1 VTEVAAAGPWSA
13 RWWRRGLLGAGLFAA
28 AALAARAWMRWPD
41 VRRLA
46 MDNPVAVEAAW
57 GAGNASQEREPI
69 WVGLREISPHL
80 MRAVVVAED
89 IEFFSHHG
97 FSWSEIRAA
106 FAEASAG
113 GRPRGASTITQQLA
127 KNLWL
132 APERSAWRKLRE
144 AALTVDLERFL
155 SKRRILELYLNVVP
169 FGPGATGAEAAAR
182 TYFGKPALFLTERE
196 AAMLAAGLSRPSV
209 WNPANTSDAYRAR
222 VELIL
227 RRMANAEFLWRH
239 IASL

>member
-1 VTEVAAAGPWSA
+1 MSEPTAIRVGSGRSWPRGVIGVAV
-13 RWWRRGLLGAGLFAA
+13 LVVV
-28 AALAARAWMRWPD
+28 ALAARAWVTWPD
-41 VRRLA
+41 VRQLT
-46 MDNPVAVEAAW
+46 MDNPAGVGGGT
-57 GAGNASQEREPI
+57 GAGGATGWRT
-69 WVGLREISPHL
+69 WVGLRDVSPHL

-97 FSWSEIRAA
+97 FSWSEIL
-106 FAEASAG
+106 SALADAGGG

-132 APERSAWRKLRE
+132 SPRRSLWRKLQE
-144 AALTVDLERFL
+144 AVLTIDLERFL
-155 SKRRILELYLNVVP
+155 TKRRILELYLNVVP
-169 FGPGATGAEAAAR
+169 FGPGVVGAEAAAR

-209 WNPANTSDAYRAR
+209 WNPTSTSDAYRAR

>member
-1 VTEVAAAGPWSA
+1 MT
-13 RWWRRGLLGAGLFAA
+13 
-28 AALAARAWMRWPD
+28 WPD
-41 VRRLA
+41 VRLLA
-46 MDNPVAVEAAW
+46 IENPVDVASVVRSLEPGVAATAP
-57 GAGNASQEREPI
+57 GT
-69 WVGLREISPHL
+69 WVGLRDISPHVV
-80 MRAVVVAED
+80 RAVVVAED

-97 FSWSEIRAA
+97 FSWSEMRSA
-106 FAEASAG
+106 FADATAG

-132 APERSAWRKLRE
+132 TPRRSVWRKLRE
-144 AALTVDLERFL
+144 AALTVDVERAL

-169 FGPGATGAEAAAR
+169 FGPGVFGVEAAAR
-182 TYFGKPALFLTERE
+182 EYFAKPALFLTERE

-209 WNPANTSDAYRAR
+209 WNPTTASDAYRAR

-239 IASL
+239 IAAL

>member
-1 VTEVAAAGPWSA
+1 MTEVTAPA
-13 RWWRRGLLGAGLFAA
+13 RGSRQWWRRGLIGAALFAA
-28 AALAARAWMRWPD
+28 AALGARAWMQWPD
-41 VRRLA
+41 ARQFATENPTGVVPGPEDGVAPGRR
-46 MDNPVAVEAAW
+46 V
-57 GAGNASQEREPI
+57 

-106 FAEASAG
+106 LAEATAG
-113 GRPRGASTITQQLA
+113 ARPRGASTLSQQLA

-132 APERSAWRKLRE
+132 SPRRSVWRKLQE
-144 AALTVDLERFL
+144 AALTVDLERSL

-169 FGPGATGAEAAAR
+169 FGPGIVGAEAAAR
-182 TYFGKPALFLTERE
+182 TYFKKPALFLTERE
-196 AAMLAAGLSRPSV
+196 AAMLAASLSRPSQ
-209 WNPANTSDAYRAR
+209 WNPTTTSDAYRAR

-239 IASL
+239 IAAL

>member
-1 VTEVAAAGPWSA
+1 MPDLTVRRAHSVG
-13 RWWRRGLLGAGLFAA
+13 WWRRVLLGVCLFAA
-28 AALAARAWMRWPD
+28 VALAARAWMRWPD
-41 VRRLA
+41 VRQLA
-46 MDNPVAVEAAW
+46 AGNPVGFAAGDG
-57 GAGNASQEREPI
+57 GATPGRPI
-69 WVGLREISPHL
+69 WVGLRDISPHL

-97 FSWSEIRAA
+97 FSWSEIRSA

-132 APERSAWRKLRE
+132 SPDRSLWRKIRE
-144 AALTVDLERFL
+144 AALTIDLERSL

-169 FGPGATGAEAAAR
+169 FGPGVIGAEAAAR
-182 TYFGKPALFLTERE
+182 VYFGKAPLFLTERE
-196 AAMLAAGLSRPSV
+196 AAMLAAGLSRPSL
-209 WNPANTSDAYRAR
+209 WNPTTTSDAYRAR

-239 IASL
+239 IAAL